1 MLLHKPYFYVSV
13 VEINRAEMREIDNI
27 IRKKYSDFIVDTQV
41 RIAATLPF
49 GPITVIRGLF
59 TGGRERRS

>member
-1 MLLHKPYFYVSV
+1 MSV

-41 RIAATLPF
+41 Q
-49 GPITVIRGLF
+49 ITAHAHYHYLVTITPRP
-59 TGGRERRS
+59 

>member
-1 MLLHKPYFYVSV
+1 MSV

-41 RIAATLPF
+41 QIAACAHCHYLVTITPLP
-49 GPITVIRGLF
+49 
-59 TGGRERRS
+59 